1 MKINGVIRDQ
11 TMAPDFCADHGQL
24 MRSMG
29 AIEQGQADQC
39 REIKEIKKLLE
50 KLTAQIENDAKTAA
64 EEKAK
69 SSLLYWGLG
78 TAGVAAISAG
88 THWLINKICGQ

>member
-1 MKINGVIRDQ
+1 MP
-11 TMAPDFCADHGQL
+11 PDFCADHGQL

-29 AIEQGQADQC
+29 AIEQAQEDQC
-39 REIKEIKKLLE
+39 REIKEIKALLQA
-50 KLTAQIENDAKTAA
+50 LTAQIQKNGKTVA
-64 EEKAK
+64 EEKMK
-69 SSLLYWGLG
+69 SSLLYWSLG